1 MWSQFYCGCMKLRR
15 VFSVLVSATLILGTG
30 SAFADTT
37 AISRDDQVA
46 AFKAKYDPKFDKAY
60 ADYMVFKAKL
70 SLDQS
75 TKATFNSVIED
86 IIEVRRTINGNLAD
100 PNAAMQP
107 IIEYAEEE
115 LGEFA
120 VTRFQLE
127 KLAAKVKTISCIK
140 GKATKKVS
148 GLSPKCPSG
157 YKKK

>member
-1 MWSQFYCGCMKLRR
+1 MKLRR
-15 VFSVLVSATLILGTG
+15 VYSVAVSALLLIGTG
-30 SAFADTT
+30 SAFADT
-37 AISRDDQVA
+37 AVLSRDEQVA

-70 SLDQS
+70 SLDPS
-75 TKATFNSVIED
+75 TKATFTSVIED
-86 IIEVRRTINGNLAD
+86 IAEVRRTINGNLAD

-127 KLAAKVKTISCIK
+127 KLAAKVKTIYCVK

-148 GLSPKCPSG
+148 GLAPKCPSG
-157 YKKK
+157 FKKK

>member
-1 MWSQFYCGCMKLRR
+1 MKLRR
-15 VFSVLVSATLILGTG
+15 VYSVAVSALLLIGTG
-30 SAFADTT
+30 SAFADT
-37 AISRDDQVA
+37 AVLSRDEQVA

-70 SLDQS
+70 SLDPS
-75 TKATFNSVIED
+75 TKATFTSVIED
-86 IIEVRRTINGNLAD
+86 IAEVRRTINGNLAD

-127 KLAAKVKTISCIK
+127 KLAAKVKTITCVK
-140 GKATKKVS
+140 GKSTKKVS
-148 GLSPKCPSG
+148 AIGAAKCPAG